1 MKKRLSILILGLFLC
16 LYGCSTDRPSESETE
31 NVFETIEGSR
41 ENGYQ
46 IKDLTWGMSKDEV
59 RQAINQEGLESDS
72 DRLILN
78 SSECDDF
85 QHVKIYRFEDE
96 TKSNLITVEYT
107 WTVASEDSFQSVVDS
122 LCEYAA
128 QQMETPDSGNDL
140 TKEELLEMNT
150 AAWAASDNSRV
161 NILLSSDH
169 KSVSVQING
178 PREVPKTLMPS
189 G

>member
-16 LYGCSTDRPSESETE
+16 LYGCSTDRPSVSETE

-46 IKDLTWGMSKDEV
+46 IKDLTWGMSEDEV

-96 TKSNLITVEYT
+96 TKSNLITVE
-107 WTVASEDSFQSVVDS
+107 
-122 LCEYAA
+122 
-128 QQMETPDSGNDL
+128 
-140 TKEELLEMNT
+140 
-150 AAWAASDNSRV
+150 
-161 NILLSSDH
+161 
-169 KSVSVQING
+169 
-178 PREVPKTLMPS
+178 
-189 G
+189 